1 MGDPSPYLYS
11 SPPGKPA
18 IQCTRV
24 RHSPGLETV
33 GARNDPRPAR
43 PRLGRPLAASIAHDS
58 PKARLREV
66 DGAHKEAGDG
76 AVVRSRVLVK
86 DAVDGAL
93 VDVVVER
100 LLTALC
106 PPPHPGRAL
115 FSFGCCGRLSASSP
129 HAQSGGSGRRRCA
142 ACAAAFVKG

>member
-1 MGDPSPYLYS
+1 M
-11 SPPGKPA
+11 
-18 IQCTRV
+18 
-24 RHSPGLETV
+24 RHSSGPEKV
-33 GARNDPRPAR
+33 EARNNPRPTR
-43 PRLGRPLAASIAHDS
+43 PLPTAQGSDALSPRPPPTTALGRAYERLM
-58 PKARLREV
+58 ARLREV

-142 ACAAAFVKG
+142 ACVAAFVNG